1 MTFSE
6 IKEKEDSFQLG
17 TYRKL
22 PMAIERG
29 EGVWVYDS
37 EGKRYLDLYGGH
49 AVSLVG
55 HCHPEVVGALKDQL
69 EKLVFYSN
77 VVYSSTRALASEAI
91 VSVAPSVMDRVF
103 FCNSG
108 AEANEA
114 ALKIARRFSRKKV
127 VIAMEGGFHGRTIGA
142 LSATGLGSYRSQFS
156 PILDCSRFVKFGS
169 ISSLERAL
177 DGDVGAVILEPVQ
190 SMAGVEM
197 ASDEYYLSV
206 RELCTKR
213 GVILIFDE
221 IQSGFGRTGSWFFGD
236 RIGVVPDIITLAK
249 GIGGGI
255 PIGAVLIC
263 DRISKT
269 IEYGEHG
276 TTFGGGPVAA
286 RALSATIEVIKKENL
301 PMKAY
306 RTGEYLI
313 KELETIPVVK
323 GVRGRGL
330 LLGIEIEGEASRLRD
345 FLLSRGIITGTSQKK
360 SVLRLLPPLILTV
373 EDARM
378 FIDAMRA
385 YKEN

>member
-1 MTFSE
+1 MNFNE
-6 IKEKEDSFQLG
+6 IKQKEDRFQLG

-49 AVSLVG
+49 AVALVG
-55 HCHPEVVGALKDQL
+55 HCHPVVVSALKDQL

-91 VSVAPSVMDRVF
+91 VSIAPSGMSSVF

-114 ALKIARRFSRKKV
+114 ALKIARKFSSKKIV
-127 VIAMEGGFHGRTIGA
+127 VAMEGGFHGRTIGA

-156 PILDCSRFVKFGS
+156 PVLDHYRFAEFGS
-169 ISSLERAL
+169 ISSLEQAL
-177 DGDVGAVILEPVQ
+177 GNDAGAVIIEPVQ

-197 ASDEYYLSV
+197 ASDEYYQSL
-206 RELCTKR
+206 RELCTER
-213 GVILIFDE
+213 GVVLIFDE

-236 RIGVVPDIITLAK
+236 RIGVTPDIITLAK

-255 PIGAVLIC
+255 PIGAVLIR
-263 DRISKT
+263 DTMAKT

-276 TTFGGGPVAA
+276 TTFGGGPAAA

-301 PMKAY
+301 VKNAEE
-306 RTGEYLI
+306 TGGFI
-313 KELETIPVVK
+313 VKELQKFSCVK
-323 GVRGRGL
+323 EVRGRGL
-330 LLGIEIEGEASRLRD
+330 LLGIEVEGDAAKLRD
-345 FLLSRGIITGTSQKK
+345 FLLAHGIITGTSVKK
-360 SVLRLLPPLILTV
+360 SVLRLLPPLILSST
-373 EDARM
+373 DAGI
-378 FIDAMRA
+378 FIDAVRT
-385 YKEN
+385 YQ